1 MEEQLHLAEQRLV
14 DLEKR
19 ILSVEAVESTASKE
33 NADDSALQA
42 YQTIVLNKLKS
53 IRSAMLSEVGDI
65 DAVRSERDSA
75 VAQNRKLEAEL
86 ARQNYRIAHLI
97 KALTEA
103 QKR

>member
-1 MEEQLHLAEQRLV
+1 MEEQLKLAEQRLV

-19 ILSVEAVESTASKE
+19 ILSVEAVESAVSKE

-42 YQTIVLNKLKS
+42 YQAIVLTKLKS

-75 VAQNRKLEAEL
+75 VAQNRKLQAEV
-86 ARQNYRIAHLI
+86 AKQNYRIAHLI
-97 KALTEA
+97 KALNEA
-103 QKR
+103 QQK